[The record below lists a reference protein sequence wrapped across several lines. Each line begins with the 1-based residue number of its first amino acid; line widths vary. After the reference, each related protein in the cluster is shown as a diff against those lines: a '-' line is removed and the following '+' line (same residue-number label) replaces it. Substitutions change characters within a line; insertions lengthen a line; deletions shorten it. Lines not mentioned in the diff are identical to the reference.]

1 MSSII
6 KITTSLACLV
16 TAVLANGGDCP
27 PGKVFYSCANG
38 YRGCFEKD
46 PCALPPFTSTT
57 IIDPKPT
64 SIVDRD
70 TPKPTETIVDTP
82 GVGARSDDPTQCVPG
97 KVFYSCANG
106 YRGCFAKDPCDLPP
120 AAKTSLVL
128 PKPTQTFETKV
139 RRDTP
144 KPTET
149 IVDTPNVGARSDDP
163 TQCLPGKV
171 FYSCANGYRGCY
183 AQDPC
188 ALPPIA
194 TTTPPIGT
202 VTPTP
207 TPTAGVCAPGSTG
220 EVRQPKMYNL
230 YPAQPDLA
238 DPPVSQLEVHRVA
251 GSAAREQVAIFAG
264 IPAGATQCVLQW
276 QAAAASER
284 HFTVDGNGS
293 LEAARLSGVPAEP
306 VSAGSVAGQVGGEE
320 GVLHPDFT
328 NWPLV
333 ATAHNSTAGVIAC
346 AEALAYKFAINQ
358 DSASGDGS
366 VFLAQDAKNGLYV
379 SYKC

>member
-163 TQCLPGKV
+163 TQCLP
-171 FYSCANGYRGCY
+171 
-183 AQDPC
+183 
-188 ALPPIA
+188 
-194 TTTPPIGT
+194 
-202 VTPTP
+202 
-207 TPTAGVCAPGSTG
+207 
-220 EVRQPKMYNL
+220 
-230 YPAQPDLA
+230 
-238 DPPVSQLEVHRVA
+238 
-251 GSAAREQVAIFAG
+251 
-264 IPAGATQCVLQW
+264 
-276 QAAAASER
+276 
-284 HFTVDGNGS
+284 
-293 LEAARLSGVPAEP
+293 
-306 VSAGSVAGQVGGEE
+306 
-320 GVLHPDFT
+320 
-328 NWPLV
+328 
-333 ATAHNSTAGVIAC
+333 
-346 AEALAYKFAINQ
+346 
-358 DSASGDGS
+358 
-366 VFLAQDAKNGLYV
+366 
-379 SYKC
+379 